1 LKACG
6 IDLDRKVLSEI
17 AVKDEAAF
25 KVLLDKAKAALALKP
40 GVPKAVHA
48 A

>member
-6 IDLDRKVLSEI
+6 IDLDRKVLADI
-17 AVKDEAAF
+17 AVKDEPAF
-25 KVLLDKAKAALALKP
+25 KAILDKAKAALALKP
-40 GVPKAVHA
+40 GVPKAAHA